1 MTTAEPKPAPA
12 SAPAPSAP
20 LMLSVS
26 GCRGIVGASLTP
38 ETVSRFI
45 AAAVYWGASQKYKA
59 GPLTVVLGRDGRM
72 GGQGVAMLASGALAA
87 AGCRVI
93 DLGVATTPTTGFMVR
108 ELKAD
113 MGLVVTASHNPA
125 QWNGLKVISPAG
137 GAPMPKDAAAII
149 QRFHDTAAAPPWVGS
164 ERAGSVER
172 LDTSARSHVNAVMA
186 AMERLSP
193 SAVRAVRQKC
203 YKVVLD
209 SVNASGAVGGRMLLE
224 ALGCRVVHL
233 HAETTGVFPHTPEPT
248 RENLTGL
255 CAAVK
260 EHNADAGFAQDP
272 DADRLAIIDERGE
285 YIGEEYTLVL
295 GVKSWLSLL
304 PQSQSRGA
312 KVAANLSTSRMI
324 DDVAA
329 AFGAS
334 VVRTAV
340 GEANVVEGM
349 TRADSVMGGEGNG
362 GVIWAEI
369 VPIRDSLSAMA
380 LTLALMAT
388 TGDTLSAAAAKVPA
402 YAIVKRKIDVRE
414 GLAQRAVAAA
424 SAHYKAKGASL
435 NESDGVRA
443 DFALPSGGK
452 AWVHVRA
459 SNTEPIIRLI
469 AEAPSE
475 RNAVAILDE
484 VGGIVDKC

>member
-1 MTTAEPKPAPA
+1 MTTAPRTT
-12 SAPAPSAP
+12 AP

-45 AAAVYWGASQKYKA
+45 AAAVHWAASVKYKA

-72 GGQGVAMLASGALAA
+72 GGEGVALLASGALAA

-93 DLGVATTPTTGFMVR
+93 DLGVATTPTTGLIVR
-108 ELKAD
+108 EMKAD
-113 MGLVVTASHNPA
+113 MGLVITASHNPA

-137 GAPMPKDAAAII
+137 GAPMPGDAAAII
-149 QRFHDTAAAPPWVGS
+149 KRFHDTQAAPPWVASDRVGTVD
-164 ERAGSVER
+164 RI
-172 LDTSARSHVNAVMA
+172 DSAAKTHVLAVLG
-186 AMERLSP
+186 AMEKLSP
-193 SAVRAVRQKC
+193 SAVRTVRQKC

-209 SVNASGAVGGRMLLE
+209 SVNASGATAGRMLLE

-233 HAETTGVFPHTPEPT
+233 HAENTGVFPHTPEPT
-248 RENLTGL
+248 RENLVGL

-260 EHNADAGFAQDP
+260 EHKADAGFAQDP
-272 DADRLAIIDERGE
+272 DADRLAMIDETGA

-304 PQSQSRGA
+304 PPEKARGA

-324 DDVAA
+324 DDVVAV
-329 AFGAS
+329 FGAS

-349 TRADSVMGGEGNG
+349 NRADSVMGGEGNG
-362 GVIWAEI
+362 GVIWSKI

-388 TGDTLSAAAAKVPA
+388 TDQTLSAAAGKVPA

-424 SAHYKAKGASL
+424 SAHYKGKGASL

-443 DFALPSGGK
+443 DFRMADGGK

-475 RNAVAILDE
+475 RDAVAILDE